1 MLSIAAIRQV
11 GIPLVKKYAGN
22 ALMVAIAA
30 AVVFGMYLHWKSEI
44 YDQGV
49 HDERVKWE
57 KRDAETQ
64 RESAELLKLKQHE
77 NDLKEEAQN
86 QRSMGAIETYAN
98 YSSTLYKQL
107 ADAKRMPNN
116 ATTSSG
122 NRDAM
127 PGTCPD
133 TSALA
138 GTSEEDI
145 QRKLSIKAVELLIE
159 QYLVPNAEVIE

>member
-1 MLSIAAIRQV
+1 M
-11 GIPLVKKYAGN
+11 IPVSLMITIIKKYAGN
-22 ALMVAIAA
+22 ALMVALAA

-49 HDERVKWE
+49 NNERAKWE

-77 NDLKEEAQN
+77 NQVKSDLQN

-98 YSSTLYKQL
+98 YSNRLYREL
-107 ADAKRMPNN
+107 ANAKRVPNN
-116 ATTSSG
+116 TATSSG
-122 NRDAM
+122 NRDAL

-133 TSALA
+133 TGTPA